1 MANKR
6 DLKREINF
14 ITEELVSQCLFLRDF
29 TPDMSAEKCDNLI
42 TRILD
47 TQEEYL
53 RRVNAPDGKDNPQL
67 VKKYYQKLIQDFD
80 AAIGDI
86 LTEMGE

>member
-6 DLKREINF
+6 DLKREVNF

-29 TPDMSAEKCDNLI
+29 TPDMPAEKCDMLI
-42 TRILD
+42 TRLLD
-47 TQEEYL
+47 TQDEYL
-53 RRVNAPDGKDNPQL
+53 RRISAPDGKDNPKL

-86 LTEMGE
+86 LNEIGA